1 MKVVPQ
7 VMPRAVFDLDCRK
20 DACRVP
26 INHHG
31 IQLLNIG
38 GISGDNNFVAS
49 ICINIGVWAK
59 VLMYPNFISIHLKII
74 LTFKPVL
81 WEEKGI
87 EIKAERYY

>member
-1 MKVVPQ
+1 
-7 VMPRAVFDLDCRK
+7 MPRVVFDLDCRK

-26 INHHG
+26 VDQHG
-31 IQLLNIG
+31 IQLLNTTNDC
-38 GISGDNNFVAS
+38 GISGDNNFEAS

-81 WEEKGI
+81 WEEEGI
-87 EIKAERYY
+87 EVKAERYY

>member
-1 MKVVPQ
+1 MVPQ

-20 DACRVP
+20 DACRLPVSQ
-26 INHHG
+26 HG
-31 IQLLNIG
+31 IQLLDRC
-38 GISGDNNFVAS
+38 GISGDNNFEAS
-49 ICINIGVWAK
+49 IYINIGVWAK